1 LPGFHSGA
9 WEPGKNPAF
18 KKCKLNLKDARSLLK
33 KMAVQDKNNRTK
45 IYTGDIVAGSLLI
58 TESRKIAQLLL
69 NKVNEDQWHQAI
81 ILDNILQKR
90 SPVAAKRQAL
100 LIRNRLTLMEP
111 DLWELICKGNND
123 ISVQALLSAAIKYSR
138 LVGDFLDQV
147 VRKHWRTFKP
157 VISVK
162 DWKYFIEICAQA
174 DPHVLEWTEST
185 RAKLKQVVFRIL
197 AESNY
202 IDSTRSG
209 KIKPVIVLPE
219 IRKYL
224 TRHSEE
230 YVLRCML
237 ATQ

>member
-1 LPGFHSGA
+1 
-9 WEPGKNPAF
+9 
-18 KKCKLNLKDARSLLK
+18 
-33 KMAVQDKNNRTK
+33 MAVQNKNNRTK

-58 TESRKIAQLLL
+58 TESSNIAQLLL
-69 NKVNEDQWHQAI
+69 NKVNDDEWHQAI
-81 ILDNILQKR
+81 IVDNILQKR
-90 SPVAAKRQAL
+90 SPVAAKKQAL
-100 LIRNRLTLMEP
+100 LIRNRLTLMGP
-111 DLWELICKGNND
+111 DLWAMICKGNND
-123 ISVQALLSAAIKYSR
+123 VSVQALLAAAIKYSR

-147 VRKHWRTFKP
+147 VREHWRTFKP

-162 DWKYFIEICAQA
+162 DWKYFIEICAQS
-174 DPHVLEWTEST
+174 DPHILEWTKST
-185 RAKLKQVVFRIL
+185 CAKLKQVVFRIL

-202 IDSTRSG
+202 INNTRSG
-209 KIKPVIVLPE
+209 QIQPVIILPE